1 MEGCVNTAWLR
12 HAIDE
17 IIRESQ
23 VIPGESF
30 RLDSHIPEA
39 QLDRNRSQLVIPS
52 GSVLTPSHCRG
63 GKSGTLRS
71 LPMATDP
78 TGTNRDHPGKPE
90 GFVEVV

>member
-23 VIPGESF
+23 VIPGEPF

-39 QLDRNRSQLVIPS
+39 QLDRARSRLVPPS
-52 GSVLTPSHCRG
+52 GSVLT
-63 GKSGTLRS
+63 L
-71 LPMATDP
+71 
-78 TGTNRDHPGKPE
+78 
-90 GFVEVV
+90 VI

>member
-23 VIPGESF
+23 VIPRESF
-30 RLDSHIPEA
+30 RLDIHIPEA

-52 GSVLTPSHCRG
+52 GSVLTLSHCRG
-63 GKSGTLRS
+63 EKFRS

-78 TGTNRDHPGKPE
+78 IGTNRDHPGK
-90 GFVEVV
+90 